1 MHTAAPQR
9 HYLKEVHVTPP
20 PNYGPPPP
28 AAAGNDKTT
37 LWGVLGI
44 VFAFC
49 CFPVG
54 IVFAI
59 LSLMEARKVGKQPT
73 LAYVAF
79 GIVVLA
85 FVLNIIGFATG
96 AFDNLTNNN

>member
-1 MHTAAPQR
+1 M
-9 HYLKEVHVTPP
+9 TPP
-20 PNYGPPPP
+20 PYYGQQPP

-49 CFPVG
+49 CAPLG

-59 LSLMEARKVGKQPT
+59 LSLLEAKKVGKQPT

-79 GIVVLA
+79 GLTALFI
-85 FVLNIIGFATG
+85 VLNIIGFATG
-96 AFDNLTNNN
+96 AYDGFTNSNT

>member
-1 MHTAAPQR
+1 MTA
-9 HYLKEVHVTPP
+9 YPP
-20 PNYGPPPP
+20 PPPP

-49 CFPVG
+49 CLPLGV
-54 IVFAI
+54 VFAV
-59 LSLMEARKVGKQPT
+59 LSLNEAKKSGKQPT

-79 GIVVLA
+79 GLSA
-85 FVLNIIGFATG
+85 LLLVLNIILAVSGNLPGFSSTAP
-96 AFDNLTNNN
+96 

>member
-1 MHTAAPQR
+1 M
-9 HYLKEVHVTPP
+9 TPP
-20 PNYGPPPP
+20 PYGQP
-28 AAAGNDKTT
+28 AAASNDKTT

-49 CFPVG
+49 CTPLG

-59 LSLMEARKVGKQPT
+59 LSLMEAKKAGKQPT

-79 GIVVLA
+79 GCVALSV
-85 FVLNIIGFATG
+85 IIGIISASTG
-96 AFDNLTNNN
+96 ALNFNTSP